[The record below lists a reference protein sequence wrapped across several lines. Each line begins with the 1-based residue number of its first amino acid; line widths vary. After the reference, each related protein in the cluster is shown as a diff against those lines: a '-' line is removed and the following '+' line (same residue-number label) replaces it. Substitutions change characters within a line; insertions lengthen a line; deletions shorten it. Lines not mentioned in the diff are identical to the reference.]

1 MSRIFLAHFFL
12 YISIV
17 IALYFHTLRMLL
29 AYSTYFMIIIIR
41 YFDQLYRCLRKRR
54 NTILQ
59 RSSFKMDQIKK
70 KKKKV
75 TLFHQTDSSNR
86 LWKRFNV
93 CTLFVLRSL
102 IISIERYV
110 AVAYTTYSYALQISS
125 VTPRICSDTWSFLGC
140 IIRTSMTVRVPK
152 VLVPNTCRESY
163 FLRVTE
169 KELTV

>member
-1 MSRIFLAHFFL
+1 M
-12 YISIV
+12 
-17 IALYFHTLRMLL
+17 
-29 AYSTYFMIIIIR
+29 
-41 YFDQLYRCLRKRR
+41 
-54 NTILQ
+54 
-59 RSSFKMDQIKK
+59 
-70 KKKKV
+70 
-75 TLFHQTDSSNR
+75 
-86 LWKRFNV
+86 

-110 AVAYTTYSYALQISS
+110 AVTYTTYSYALQISS
-125 VTPRICSDTWSFLGC
+125 VTPRICCGTWSFLGC

>member
-1 MSRIFLAHFFL
+1 MLYPVTPYDVERNDKHYQLSIADIKKVIVVQCNFNSNLIVINSLLSLHVSYISGTPFLN
-12 YISIV
+12 ISIV

-70 KKKKV
+70 KKKNV

-86 LWKRFNV
+86 L
-93 CTLFVLRSL
+93 
-102 IISIERYV
+102 
-110 AVAYTTYSYALQISS
+110 
-125 VTPRICSDTWSFLGC
+125 
-140 IIRTSMTVRVPK
+140 
-152 VLVPNTCRESY
+152 
-163 FLRVTE
+163 
-169 KELTV
+169 